1 MNAPCRLPLAKA
13 MSFMQPHREIYALQ
27 STVVHALLGLE
38 EGEEA
43 ANVCSTRTHLCIASF
58 LPAFRIPPRG
68 PLWDIIRYMHKAE
81 NERTNECTNANAP
94 RSSNAAMAAAP
105 PSSPLHT
112 YFLRALQDPKL
123 KNFYGRGRPRRRF
136 ALHFSSEIGWV
147 FKR

>member
-1 MNAPCRLPLAKA
+1 

-81 NERTNECTNANAP
+81 NRRMYERERPSVIQRGHGRVRVLRRSILLRVRVP
-94 RSSNAAMAAAP
+94 RP
-105 PSSPLHT
+105 
-112 YFLRALQDPKL
+112 
-123 KNFYGRGRPRRRF
+123 
-136 ALHFSSEIGWV
+136 
-147 FKR
+147 